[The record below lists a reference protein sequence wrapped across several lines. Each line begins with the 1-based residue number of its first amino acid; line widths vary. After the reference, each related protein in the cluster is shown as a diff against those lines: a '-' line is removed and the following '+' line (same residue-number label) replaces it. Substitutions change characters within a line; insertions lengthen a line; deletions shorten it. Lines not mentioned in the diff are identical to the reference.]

1 MGDFHWNSDNS
12 PKECAQ
18 PTFDSSTPRF
28 CACLQFLC
36 GRHRFV
42 NQKQE
47 PIDRT
52 CMWREQIILT
62 SLIFTWEMYMTN
74 HSYPLMHK
82 YILPL
87 RSCIILSSCGCPIVA
102 SSRFLP
108 FLPASSFITALSL
121 HKYGAST
128 GGTAG
133 RNGWEERLGGTAC
146 NMHVYTN
153 SLSLSQPYR

>member
-1 MGDFHWNSDNS
+1 M
-12 PKECAQ
+12 C
-18 PTFDSSTPRF
+18 PTNLRLFDPSVLCVSS
-28 CACLQFLC
+28 FLC

-74 HSYPLMHK
+74 HSYPLMDAQVHSPTAFMHHLECLAVVVPS
-82 YILPL
+82 LPL
-87 RSCIILSSCGCPIVA
+87 LVSCLFYRPLPSSQHYHSTNTV
-102 SSRFLP
+102 
-108 FLPASSFITALSL
+108 PA
-121 HKYGAST
+121 
-128 GGTAG
+128 
-133 RNGWEERLGGTAC
+133 RVERLGGTAC